1 MKSWEVSSASCCFGS
16 IFPAINGQDAWRSDS
31 QLVRSQVNTTNEI
44 KLHSPIYSTFEKL
57 VVQPAVG
64 HCYREELGLFVD
76 QCQLEVLHLSVLL
89 IDLLSILLRCND
101 FAYRGLD
108 GWQTTKPWPWPIFWC
123 KFSFGKCFGASE
135 LVISG
140 YHIKPTFC
148 CTSQSDWEM
157 ACCCTEKEKTL
168 QNEFFYFQSAHRQP
182 LKSSFFTFPNRFK
195 CQMTIEW
202 LTLSSSAT
210 SVVLRESASMMAVNW
225 SCQLPMPCH
234 YTPHLQGSRLL
245 CKTSWSITALYI
257 H

>member
-1 MKSWEVSSASCCFGS
+1 MK
-16 IFPAINGQDAWRSDS
+16 
-31 QLVRSQVNTTNEI
+31 SQVNTANEQNFI
-44 KLHSPIYSTFEKL
+44 AWFVQLLKRWLCNLQLGTVVEKNW
-57 VVQPAVG
+57 A
-64 HCYREELGLFVD
+64 LFVD
-76 QCQLEVLHLSVLL
+76 QCQLEVLQLSVLL
-89 IDLLSILLRCND
+89 TDFLSIPLRCND

-108 GWQTTKPWPWPIFWC
+108 GWQTTKQWPWPLFWC

-140 YHIKPTFC
+140 CHIQPTFC

-157 ACCCTEKEKTL
+157 ACCTDKEKTL

-182 LKSSFFTFPNRFK
+182 LKSSFFTFPNCFK

-202 LTLSSSAT
+202 LTLSSTAT
-210 SVVLRESASMMAVNW
+210 SVVLRGSASMMAFNW
-225 SCQLPMPCH
+225 SCQFPMACH

-245 CKTSWSITALYI
+245 CKTYWSITALYI